1 MKKEKMYL
9 LNQTLKTLK
18 QMRELD
24 LQDIQMYDEA
34 AAKGIIVYPDDV
46 DVPGVQ
52 GIYKKM
58 ELLSNT
64 LHDLYSDLYDYINN
78 QNN

>member
-1 MKKEKMYL
+1 MNKEKMYL

-24 LQDIQMYDEA
+24 LQDLQMYDEA
-34 AAKGIIVYPDDV
+34 AAKGIIVYHDDV
-46 DVPGVQ
+46 DIPGVQ
-52 GIYKKM
+52 GIFEKM

-64 LHDLYSDLYDYINN
+64 LHDLYSELYDYINN